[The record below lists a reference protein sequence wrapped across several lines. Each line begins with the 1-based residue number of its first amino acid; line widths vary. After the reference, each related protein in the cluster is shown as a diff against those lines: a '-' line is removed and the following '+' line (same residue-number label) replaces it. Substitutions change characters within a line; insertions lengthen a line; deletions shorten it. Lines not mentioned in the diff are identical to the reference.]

1 MEFRHIH
8 AQNSGLR
15 TESAW
20 KEWLKLHRSSIEAVT
35 NDEALLLEMQNAI
48 DKKGL
53 RREEFEETREKV
65 VQALSVKGSVEYMH
79 SISNLALLNTSDNA
93 VLSNSTFDVK
103 RNLIIE
109 MDKKGQ
115 YIPFC
120 TKMVYLKYYT
130 RSNENQLHFWGEQD
144 RIAYI
149 EAINNVL
156 EEYLEE
162 EISTERGVI

>member
-1 MEFRHIH
+1 M
-8 AQNSGLR
+8 
-15 TESAW
+15 
-20 KEWLKLHRSSIEAVT
+20 
-35 NDEALLLEMQNAI
+35 
-48 DKKGL
+48 